1 VGAGQWQFLGPD
13 ALRFAHPGVGIQPGQ
28 AWVGVAL
35 AAFVLLLRSGI
46 PVFAAGRL
54 ACWRGKMPGFM
65 AKVLGESGR
74 YVSQE
79 ATRCSHAI
87 WTLAVITMAVV
98 GAIFGLTIQSY
109 LPALRLA
116 PAGSLPLSLALLLLM
131 LLVARVAFRRMDG
144 LEKERECMRKGAAGE
159 KSVAHTLSKFPDEF
173 RVVNDV
179 ATPTGN
185 LDHVVIG
192 PTGVFVIE
200 TKDWRGIVG
209 ADRKGELT
217 LNGKP
222 LPKPHV
228 KRFVGRV
235 MGTKERVR
243 ALAPGVDPFFK
254 AVMVFTSAWVDAKF
268 RTTGWADCISDNQL
282 MKHIVDC
289 KSCKR
294 LSAEEVAVIAQAF
307 SSLARM
313 DPDFCAKAEPGP
325 GLAAP
330 KSPASVP
337 ITSGLCTGVRAT
349 EPVWNKA

>member
-1 VGAGQWQFLGPD
+1 
-13 ALRFAHPGVGIQPGQ
+13 
-28 AWVGVAL
+28 
-35 AAFVLLLRSGI
+35 
-46 PVFAAGRL
+46 
-54 ACWRGKMPGFM
+54 M

-79 ATRCSHAI
+79 ATKRSHAI
-87 WTLAVITMAVV
+87 WTLAIITMAVV
-98 GAIFGLTIQSY
+98 GGIFGVVVHSSF
-109 LPALRLA
+109 PKLA
-116 PAGSLPLSLALLLLM
+116 MARAVAVPLSAALALLM
-131 LLVARVAFRRMDG
+131 WLVASVALRRIDE
-144 LEKERECMRKGAAGE
+144 LEKERESMRKGAAGE

-179 ATPTGN
+179 PTPSGN

-192 PTGVFVIE
+192 PTGVFLIE

-209 ADRKGELT
+209 SDGKGELT

-235 MGTKERVR
+235 MGTKERIQV
-243 ALAPGVDPFFK
+243 LAPGVDPFFK

-282 MKHIVDC
+282 MKHIVES
-289 KSCKR
+289 KSGKR

-313 DPDFCAKAEPGP
+313 DPDFCAKAEPGS
-325 GLAAP
+325 GLVASKPTAA
-330 KSPASVP
+330 VP
-337 ITSGLCTGVRAT
+337 ITSGFCTGVRAT
-349 EPVWNKA
+349 EPIWNKA